1 MMKFVQTLSVFH
13 PKILMQSKLLMLL
26 NCMIWGALVT
36 SSEGRLIVQEYQPS
50 ECFCTLQFTLKVK
63 VVLVVYLLCLDLLSI
78 EGPAQPDRITK
89 IRLQF
94 QTFLSEATGFYHDL
108 IVKMR
113 AKYGLPLAS
122 GASEARTEAQLIEEK
137 FNMNWDD
144 LLQEKPFMGHAIME
158 YNDYWFHSEW
168 GFKAGEGVVYSNA
181 AKNVISWTTMITGY
195 VQDGQNEKALMIFSK
210 CWWIME

>member
-1 MMKFVQTLSVFH
+1 MSSLTSLSFVGISSHSLRPIKF
-13 PKILMQSKLLMLL
+13 SKMLL

-50 ECFCTLQFTLKVK
+50 ECFCTLQSTLKVK
-63 VVLVVYLLCLDLLSI
+63 VVLVVYLLCLDLLSLVQALK
-78 EGPAQPDRITK
+78 GPAQPDRITK

-122 GASEARTEAQLIEEK
+122 GLPRVGGC
-137 FNMNWDD
+137 
-144 LLQEKPFMGHAIME
+144 LL
-158 YNDYWFHSEW
+158 
-168 GFKAGEGVVYSNA
+168 
-181 AKNVISWTTMITGY
+181 
-195 VQDGQNEKALMIFSK
+195 IFS
-210 CWWIME
+210 